1 MCAFLR
7 FGERHSMMNYMN
19 YDFARLSEE
28 KKHSKL
34 EASLRSKT
42 DGLIRDDEIDA
53 ILRCVHPSSQ
63 YKIFVYR
70 ELGEMLTGVIHS
82 PVRRAWLLVGG
93 HSVSRVN
100 LNDPFLAN
108 GSDAVTVVARGTTS
122 IQRMIF
128 IYIPRSRTRKDNA
141 DN

>member
-7 FGERHSMMNYMN
+7 SGERHSMMNYTN
-19 YDFARLSEE
+19 YDFAKLSEQ

-42 DGLIRDDEIDA
+42 DGLIRDDEIAA
-53 ILRCVHPSSQ
+53 ILRYVHPSSQ

-93 HSVSRVN
+93 HGARCRTMD
-100 LNDPFLAN
+100 DPFVADGN
-108 GSDAVTVVARGTTS
+108 DAVTVVARGKTS

-128 IYIPRSRTRKDNA
+128 IYIPRSRTRKDNV
-141 DN
+141 